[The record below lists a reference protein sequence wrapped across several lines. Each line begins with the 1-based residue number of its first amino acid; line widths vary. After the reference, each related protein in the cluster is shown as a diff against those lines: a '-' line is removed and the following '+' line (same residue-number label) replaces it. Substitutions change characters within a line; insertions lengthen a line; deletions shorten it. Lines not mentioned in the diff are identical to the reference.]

1 MTDPNDVILWPCGT
15 WCYREELHAFTHK
28 SDDYEQIP
36 AGSLR
41 TRDIEMDPHL
51 DGVVPIPMTD
61 AEREFLK

>member
-36 AGSLR
+36 ADSERALR
-41 TRDIEMDPHL
+41 VTGERCEP
-51 DGVVPIPMTD
+51 VPLARPR
-61 AEREFLK
+61 ER